1 MADHSELDHAVADGT
16 FLMICGP
23 TAAGKSGLAL
33 ALAERYGGV
42 IINAD
47 SMQLYA
53 DLRVLTARPDVSE
66 EARVPHRLYGVLDGA
81 ERASVASWLTM
92 ATREIET
99 ARDAGRLPIL
109 TGGTGL
115 YFHAAMKGLAP
126 VPDVPPDIHAECIAE
141 YAERGG
147 EAFRR
152 DLLELDPVLGSQLH
166 DGDSQRLVR
175 AMGVVR
181 ASGRALSAWQADPH
195 EGAIAGRPVRVAMM
209 PPREELYEK
218 INTRFSAMMEGGA
231 RSEVST
237 LAARGLAPSL
247 PVMKAIGVR
256 EIMALQAG
264 DINEARA
271 VELASRDSRRY
282 AKRQMTWIRNNF
294 HAEMILE
301 KKFSERKMTEIFSI
315 LSKTG

>member
-1 MADHSELDHAVADGT
+1 MADHSELDHTVADGT

-33 ALAERYGGV
+33 ALAERYDGV

-92 ATREIET
+92 ATREIEM

-115 YFHAAMKGLAP
+115 YFHAALKGLAP

-141 YAERGG
+141 YAGRGG

-209 PPREELYEK
+209 PPRKELYEK

-256 EIMALQAG
+256 EIMALQAC
-264 DINEARA
+264 DIDEARA

-301 KKFSERKMTEIFSI
+301 KKFSERNMTEIFSI

>member
-152 DLLELDPVLGSQLH
+152 DLLKLDPVLGSQLH

-195 EGAIAGRPVRVAMM
+195 ESAIAGRPVRVAMM

-264 DINEARA
+264 DIDEARA

>member
-42 IINAD
+42 VINAD

-264 DINEARA
+264 DIDEARA

>member
-42 IINAD
+42 VINAD

-264 DINEARA
+264 DIDEARA

-294 HAEMILE
+294 HAEIILE

>member
-256 EIMALQAG
+256 EIIALQAG
-264 DINEARA
+264 DIDEARA

>member
-1 MADHSELDHAVADGT
+1 MADHSELDHAVTDGT

-264 DINEARA
+264 DIDEARA

>member
-1 MADHSELDHAVADGT
+1 MADHSELDHAVADGAV
-16 FLMICGP
+16 LMICGP

-33 ALAERYGGV
+33 ALAERCGGI

-47 SMQLYA
+47 SMQLYG
-53 DLRVLTARPDVSE
+53 DLRVLTARPDDDE
-66 EARVPHRLYGVLDGA
+66 EARAPHRLYGVLDGA

-92 ATREIET
+92 ASREIET
-99 ARDAGRLPIL
+99 ARQAGRLPIL
-109 TGGTGL
+109 VGGTGL
-115 YFHAAMKGLAP
+115 YFHAAMNGLAP
-126 VPDVPPDIHAECIAE
+126 VPDVPPEVHAACVAE

-152 DLLELDPVLGSQLH
+152 ELLELDPVLGSQLH

-175 AMGVVR
+175 AMGVFR
-181 ASGRALSAWQADPH
+181 ATGRALSAWQSDPH
-195 EGAIAGRPVRVAMM
+195 EGAITGRPVRIAAM
-209 PPREELYEK
+209 PPREELYER
-218 INTRFSAMMEGGA
+218 INIRFSDMMARGA
-231 RSEVST
+231 KSEVAT
-237 LAARGLAPSL
+237 LAARGLDPSL

-264 DINEARA
+264 DIDEART

-294 HAEMILE
+294 DAEIILE

>member
-42 IINAD
+42 VINAD

-99 ARDAGRLPIL
+99 ARVAGRLPIL

-264 DINEARA
+264 DIDEARA

>member
-92 ATREIET
+92 ASREIET

-264 DINEARA
+264 DIDEARA

>member
-92 ATREIET
+92 ATREIQT

-109 TGGTGL
+109 AGGTGL

-264 DINEARA
+264 DIDEARA

>member
-47 SMQLYA
+47 AMQLYA

-264 DINEARA
+264 DIDEARA

-301 KKFSERKMTEIFSI
+301 KKFSERKLTEIFSI

>member
-195 EGAIAGRPVRVAMM
+195 EGVIAGRPVRVAMM

-264 DINEARA
+264 DIDEARA

-294 HAEMILE
+294 HAEITLE

-315 LSKTG
+315 LSKIG

>member
-42 IINAD
+42 VINAD

-92 ATREIET
+92 ATREIEA

-264 DINEARA
+264 DIDEARA

>member
-33 ALAERYGGV
+33 ALAERYGSV

-264 DINEARA
+264 DIDEARA

>member
-218 INTRFSAMMEGGA
+218 INTRFPAMMEGGA
-231 RSEVST
+231 RLEVST

-264 DINEARA
+264 DIDEARA

>member
-1 MADHSELDHAVADGT
+1 
-16 FLMICGP
+16 MICGP

-264 DINEARA
+264 DIDEARA